1 MSRENIT
8 EASLEAAIQLDLAR
22 AKGVTELESW
32 HLQMLI
38 LAIEL
43 LTGMAQLFLLLLD
56 FFFPLIVCVAP
67 GFPRSTFDIAK
78 RSSLDLSQFEAQWL
92 RRVPCSC
99 HLLQDGRCGS
109 SIDAQPTEKNIF
121 PILVSA
127 HSG

>member
-43 LTGMAQLFLLLLD
+43 LTGMAQLFLLLLLD
-56 FFFPLIVCVAP
+56 FLFPLIVCVAP
-67 GFPRSTFDIAK
+67 GFPHF
-78 RSSLDLSQFEAQWL
+78 
-92 RRVPCSC
+92 
-99 HLLQDGRCGS
+99 
-109 SIDAQPTEKNIF
+109 
-121 PILVSA
+121 
-127 HSG
+127 